1 MILFKISKR
10 MSNSIYFE
18 IPDFQKE
25 IENAENRAKSFLQF
39 VGIGLQSVKTL
50 LKIHKFDVF
59 FS

>member
-1 MILFKISKR
+1 

-18 IPDFQKE
+18 IPDFQKK
-25 IENAENRAKSFLQF
+25 IENPENWAKSFLQF
-39 VGIGLQSVKTL
+39 GIGLQSVEIW